1 MNNMNFEEFVLQIQN
16 LLRESDSNLDI
27 QVQTVSKNNGIHYTG
42 LTCRNINTAVSP
54 VIYMEPYFRMFGD
67 GKDIHSIVDEV
78 LRIVRSNQLDF
89 DAKSIYEFDL
99 VKDRI
104 VYVLV
109 NKERNEDLIEF
120 VPYRDFTEELII
132 TYKILLDNVVD
143 GSATIQIRN
152 EFLEMW
158 NVSENDLWEHAN
170 KNTSTIRKPVMSSM
184 MDVLLR
190 MKGLSDDEDFK
201 RLLSS
206 DFGLDTGMYILSN
219 SEGING
225 ASVIADKQFMS
236 DVYSR
241 IGDCYILPSSL
252 HEVIVIPY
260 SEEISPEYLNSMI
273 REVNNT
279 QVEDIEILGDR
290 AMFFDGNGISI
301 A

>member
-1 MNNMNFEEFVLQIQN
+1 
-16 LLRESDSNLDI
+16 
-27 QVQTVSKNNGIHYTG
+27 
-42 LTCRNINTAVSP
+42 
-54 VIYMEPYFRMFGD
+54 MEPYFRMFGD

-158 NVSENDLWEHAN
+158 NVSENDLFDDTMYNEGLINDINMYYLQMLYDLCKNNNVDLMLTKLPRWYSTFPNGCNEQLLDFSKNNNIIYKDLQTEMNSYGIIYSDYEDTQHLNAYGAEKLSAN
-170 KNTSTIRKPVMSSM
+170 LGKFIQDTYNLPNH
-184 MDVLLR
+184 
-190 MKGLSDDEDFK
+190 
-201 RLLSS
+201 SS
-206 DFGLDTGMYILSN
+206 DSQYIKEYSKK
-219 SEGING
+219 SERYRK
-225 ASVIADKQFMS
+225 A
-236 DVYSR
+236 
-241 IGDCYILPSSL
+241 
-252 HEVIVIPY
+252 
-260 SEEISPEYLNSMI
+260 
-273 REVNNT
+273 
-279 QVEDIEILGDR
+279 IE
-290 AMFFDGNGISI
+290 NK
-301 A
+301 